1 MKKILTIALA
11 LCLIFAMVACGGGGG
26 SSNAPAS
33 NAPASNAPASNA
45 PASNAPSGGGSSEP
59 ASNDSGLPVPA
70 KIGYFDRDF
79 DYTQYPTYKVGFIS
93 MMNDNLTLEQ
103 DTCYAEWAKKF
114 NINYTPLYAVT
125 SSSMDDF
132 LSTLQTYCDQGFDA
146 LLLAPDS
153 TAYNR
158 VVEVCAEN
166 DIWWFSHLSAARDYT
181 GNERLMAPMSGYD
194 QRVMGQDAAYKLL
207 EWKEEAFPD
216 VAWDDVAYIC
226 CTWSIAPEVH
236 LRSYEQERIWSENN
250 PAFGDWSEQM
260 TENPKNFFIA
270 DAASG
275 NSDQATIQNL
285 VTQIVS
291 SNAPFKVY
299 LISGCID
306 FWAIGAANAIENLGL
321 NDISCVVSAGGSNM
335 REYCDAGIVNAWRY
349 AYYGPSATFTEFP
362 MAALWAYCAG
372 LATPETIWP
381 EWVDPNDKGDV
392 KDENGNVTEEH
403 NFAKMDIS
411 SYWMSHDNYQELVEW
426 ADLYL
431 FGDGDGLYDYPKV
444 TDISLYNPYGTPRN

>member
-26 SSNAPAS
+26 SSNTPAS
-33 NAPASNAPASNA
+33 NAPASNS
-45 PASNAPSGGGSSEP
+45 PSGGGSSAAP
-59 ASNDSGLPVPA
+59 AESSDNGAAVPS

-79 DYTQYPTYKVGFIS
+79 DYTQYPKYKVGFIS
-93 MMNDNLTLEQ
+93 LLNDNLTLEQ
-103 DTCYAEWAKKF
+103 DTCYQEWAKKF
-114 NINYTPLYAVT
+114 NINYTPLFAVT
-125 SSSMDDF
+125 SQSMDDF
-132 LSTLQTYCDQGFDA
+132 LSTLQTYCDQGYEA
-146 LLLAPDS
+146 LLLQPSA

-158 VVEVCAEN
+158 VVEVCEEN
-166 DIWWFSHLSAARDYT
+166 QIWWFSHLSAARDYASS
-181 GNERLMAPMSGYD
+181 ERLMAPMSGYD
-194 QRVMGQDAAYKLL
+194 QRIMGQDAAYKLL
-207 EWKEEAFPD
+207 EWKEETYPD

-250 PAFGDWSEQM
+250 PAFGEWSEQM
-260 TENPKNFFIA
+260 TVNPKNFFLC

-285 VTQIVS
+285 VTQTIS
-291 SNAPFKVY
+291 ANPNYKVY
-299 LISGCID
+299 LCSGCID
-306 FWAIGAANAIENLGL
+306 YWAIGAANAIENLGL

-335 REYCDAGIVNAWRY
+335 REYLDAGIHNAWRF

-392 KDENGNVTEEH
+392 KDENGNVKEEH
-403 NFAKMDIS
+403 NFAKMS
-411 SYWMSHDNYQELVEW
+411 LTSYWMSADNYQDLVEW
-426 ADLYL
+426 ADYYL

-444 TDISLYNPYGTPRN
+444 NDITLFDPYGTPNY